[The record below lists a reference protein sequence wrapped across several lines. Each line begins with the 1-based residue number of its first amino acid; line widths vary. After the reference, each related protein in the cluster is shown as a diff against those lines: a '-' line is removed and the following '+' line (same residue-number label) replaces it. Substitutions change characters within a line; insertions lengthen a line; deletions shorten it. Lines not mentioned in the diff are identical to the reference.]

1 LYLLP
6 TFAWLKNLVQRMLVP
21 IVFFLGVS
29 VAITSMPFAA
39 LEAASVKLSWNP
51 SPDVAVAGYVIYYG
65 ITSHAYTDK
74 ISLGNATAV
83 TISNLVAGTTYY
95 FAATAYDNAGIESPF
110 SNEAVYAVPLDTSNQ
125 PAVLNPALSSDGQFS
140 FTISGVA
147 GNPYVIEA
155 STNLINWE
163 PIFTNVAPFTFA
175 IPVDSQSSGRFFRA
189 DYSAALDPKVSLA
202 TLTSA
207 GQTNG
212 QFSFVV
218 SGMAGYSYAVEASTN
233 LVDWVTVTNSV
244 SPFTFTAT
252 DMYQFNQKFFRAVY
266 FP

>member
-1 LYLLP
+1 
-6 TFAWLKNLVQRMLVP
+6 MG
-21 IVFFLGVS
+21 FFLSVS

-51 SPDVAVAGYVIYYG
+51 SPDVTVSGYAIYYG

-83 TISNLVAGTTYY
+83 TISNLVEGTTYY
-95 FAATAYDNAGIESPF
+95 FAATAYDKAGIESPF
-110 SNEAVYAVPLDTSNQ
+110 SNEAVYKVPLDASNQ
-125 PAVLNPALSSDGQFS
+125 PSVLNPALSSDSQFT
-140 FTISGVA
+140 FTVSGVA
-147 GNPYVIEA
+147 GNPYVIET

-163 PIFTNVAPFTFA
+163 PVFTNVAPFTFI
-175 IPVDSQSSGRFFRA
+175 IPVDSQSGGRFFRA

-218 SGMAGYSYAVEASTN
+218 SGMAGYPYTVEASTN

-244 SPFTFTAT
+244 SPFTFTTT
-252 DMYQFNQKFFRAVY
+252 DMSQFNQEFFRAVY